1 MYPIKKKNLYT
12 EIFHYHVNKSTEVDK
27 LAYTVISIH

>member
-12 EIFHYHVNKSTEVDK
+12 EIFRYHVNKSTEVDK
-27 LAYTVISIH
+27 PAYTVILLH